1 MDDVLDPNHNHVTFH
16 IVIDGVETEASG
28 VGPARAVDC
37 VAAMWRVLS
46 EERGLE
52 PEDVRQIYSE
62 WEPSPEDLDFLD
74 RTFPEDAELAFTFK
88 RPKKGGWDAAIT
100 AAEKVIRS
108 SGFQRIGP
116 K

>member
-1 MDDVLDPNHNHVTFH
+1 MDDVLDPTHNHVTFH
-16 IVIDGVETEASG
+16 LVIDGVESEASG

-37 VAAMWRVLS
+37 VAAIWGVVS
-46 EERGLE
+46 EERGLD

-74 RTFPEDAELAFTFK
+74 RTFPQDAELAFTFK
-88 RPKKGGWDAAIT
+88 RPPNDNWDTALKAA
-100 AAEKVIRS
+100 AKVIRA
-108 SGFQRIGP
+108 SGFQRVGG

>member
-1 MDDVLDPNHNHVTFH
+1 MLDPNHNHVTFH
-16 IVIDGVETEASG
+16 LVIDGVESEASG

-37 VAAMWRVLS
+37 VAAIWGVIS
-46 EERGLE
+46 EERGLD

-88 RPKKGGWDAAIT
+88 RPKGNWDAAIK
-100 AAEKVIRS
+100 AAAKVIRA
-108 SGFQRIGP
+108 SGFQRVGG

>member
-16 IVIDGVETEASG
+16 LVIDGVETEASG

-37 VAAMWRVLS
+37 VSAIWGIVS
-46 EERGLE
+46 KERGLE
-52 PEDVRQIYSE
+52 PGDVRQVYSE

-74 RTFPEDAELAFTFK
+74 RTFPENAELAFTFK
-88 RPKKGGWDAAIT
+88 RPPNDNWANAIKAA
-100 AAEKVIRS
+100 AKVIRA
-108 SGFQRIGP
+108 SGFQRVGP